1 MLIKQMLQVIK
12 LLGLR
17 RAARMKK
24 RHEKAL
30 PLIRGYAA
38 TTCFWTLLNVGFWD
52 ELAAAPTGELDLT
65 QYCAT
70 NRFDRHVLDSVCS
83 YLDGIRL
90 VDFDES
96 AGRVRLTKK
105 SRELLAEPRGLFEL
119 LYAYEPVFVELE
131 PMLRGQKKYG
141 PDVQRRTRWVGLG
154 SGRLCRQLPYP
165 VMIDMV
171 RSFGRQCVL
180 DLGCGDGAFL
190 MELAGRDPAIRG
202 VGIDIDPPVV
212 ELANQQIGASGL
224 AERLQA
230 TVADM
235 FDLPKGGRDSLLGCP
250 PAAKR
255 PDAQAGE
262 PVPPVD
268 CLTACD
274 TFHEYLWDGDQR
286 IIDLLAGLKATF
298 PNAMLIVGEFCKQS
312 HQSLRRRP
320 TAFLEHHLFHQL
332 TNQRIETAARWR
344 QIFAAAGLTIRQEK
358 VFDLVGHGY
367 FALG

>member
-1 MLIKQMLQVIK
+1 LLIKQMLQVIK

-52 ELAAAPTGELDLT
+52 ELAEAPSGELDLT
-65 QYCAT
+65 QYCAR

-90 VDFDES
+90 IDFDES
-96 AGRVRLTKK
+96 AGRVRLADKA
-105 SRELLAEPRGLFEL
+105 RELLAEPRGLFEL

-171 RSFGRQCVL
+171 RSLGRRYVL

-190 MELAGRDPAIRG
+190 MELAASEPAIRG
-202 VGIDIDPPVV
+202 LGIDIDPPVV
-212 ELANQQIGASGL
+212 ELAHQQIKGSGFADRLEATVGDMFEVGGQGSASGAS
-224 AERLQA
+224 A
-230 TVADM
+230 T
-235 FDLPKGGRDSLLGCP
+235 RTLLIEDRE
-250 PAAKR
+250 KI
-255 PDAQAGE
+255 
-262 PVPPVD
+262 D

-274 TFHEYLWDGDQR
+274 TFHEYLWDGEQR
-286 IIDLLAGLKATF
+286 IVELLAGLKATF
-298 PNAMLIVGEFCKQS
+298 PNAMLVVGEFCKQS

-332 TNQRIETAARWR
+332 TNQRIETADRWR

-367 FALG
+367 FALS